1 MNDLEKQKVALEAS
15 LEELWF
21 LLNYKMILS
30 WLSGEYLDTS
40 RLLWVSSIEIT
51 EMTFPKKKR
60 SILRKIYQK
69 LKKMLQRKKE
79 KKDGNRRTICRT

>member
-1 MNDLEKQKVALEAS
+1 MSDQEQQKAAIEAS
-15 LEELWF
+15 LEELGV
-21 LLNYKMILS
+21 LLNYKSILS

-69 LKKMLQRKKE
+69 MKKILQRKKE
-79 KKDGNRRTICRT
+79 K

>member
-1 MNDLEKQKVALEAS
+1 MIMSDQEQQKAAIEAS

-21 LLNYKMILS
+21 LLNYKSILS
-30 WLSGEYLDTS
+30 WLSGEYFDTS

-69 LKKMLQRKKE
+69 FKKILQRKKE
-79 KKDGNRRTICRT
+79 K